1 MKAQTKAIMI
11 QGTGSHVGKSL
22 IVTALCR
29 IFMQDGYKVAPFKA
43 QNMALNSAITC
54 DGGEIGRAQALQA
67 MAAGIEPTVDMNPI
81 LLKANSDMGS
91 QVIIR
96 GKVAGNMSAREYFSF
111 KDKAWEVICTS
122 YQRLSSQYDLIVI
135 EGAGS
140 PAEINLDDIV
150 NMKVARMAG
159 APVILVGD
167 IDRGGLFASIAGT
180 LELLSE
186 DDRKRISGFIINKF
200 RGDES
205 LLSGGIDFIE
215 GRYKI
220 PLVGTIP
227 YLKGLRLPEEDG
239 VSLEAERVGEG
250 VEKTDGRIRI
260 GVIYLPHISNFT
272 DFDPFKSEERVDLRF
287 IREAEIDCNL
297 DLIIIPGSKNSI
309 EDLIYLYESGIADKI
324 SVFHERGG
332 MVIGVCGGYQMLGN
346 SIADPYQAESSRG
359 RIAGLGLLPVVTIL
373 EPEKITSQIKA
384 ELIFNP
390 LTPYPLSLE
399 LYGYEI
405 HMGRTTLLD
414 GARPIFKIKERS
426 GKKVDIHDGAISGDG
441 RVWGTYIHGIF
452 DNDHFRH
459 QLLEKIR
466 RGKGILPGIQGNY
479 SVHFE
484 DNLNR
489 LASLVRERIDLPQ
502 IHALI

>member
-1 MKAQTKAIMI
+1 MSKAIMI

-29 IFMQDGYKVAPFKA
+29 IFKEDGHRVAPFKA
-43 QNMALNSAITC
+43 QNMALNSAVTP

-96 GKVAGNMSAREYFSF
+96 GRVFGNMSAREYFSF
-111 KDKAWEVICTS
+111 KEKAWEVICTS
-122 YQRLSSQYDLIVI
+122 YQRLSSQYDLVVI

-140 PAEINLDDIV
+140 PAEINLEDIV
-150 NMKVARMAG
+150 NMKVARMAD

-180 LELLSE
+180 MELLSL

-227 YLKGLRLPEEDG
+227 YLKGLRLPDEDG

-250 VEKTDGRIRI
+250 VEKTGGRIRI

-272 DFDPFKSEERVDLRF
+272 DFDPFKSEDGVDLRF
-287 IREAEIDCNL
+287 LKDGKIDDGL
-297 DLIIIPGSKNSI
+297 DLLIIPGSKNTI
-309 EDLIYLYESGIADKI
+309 DDLFYLIDSGIAGKIRKFHDK
-324 SVFHERGG
+324 GG
-332 MVIGVCGGYQMLGN
+332 RVIGICGGYQMLG
-346 SIADPYQAESSRG
+346 STIEDPLKIETTRG
-359 RIAGLGLLPVVTIL
+359 MIGGLGLLPMETTL
-373 EPEKITSQIKA
+373 KPEKITSRVKA
-384 ELIFNP
+384 EVIDNNVLP
-390 LTPYPLSLE
+390 LTSHVLQLS
-399 LYGYEI
+399 GYEI

-459 QLLEKIR
+459 QLLEEIR
-466 RGKGILPGIQGNY
+466 RGKGILSGIQRNY

-489 LASLVRERIDLPQ
+489 LASLVRERIDLPR